1 MNELYV
7 ETEALILNC
16 IDKYNEIYNEL
27 NIIGTEIKDKNQL
40 KKLLNIDG
48 IQFYY
53 ELGKIKERYEQ
64 LKKGDEQYEDR

>member
-64 LKKGDEQYEDR
+64 LKKGDE